1 MEPEVSRLMME
12 KSVWYIVALIG
23 LISCLAYGGKL
34 FALDEQRLTRC
45 KAWASLAVSIQRDL
59 KSGIAVNVLPSME
72 AFKQMVADFKGP
84 EKELHEFVVSDC
96 MGTRV

>member
-1 MEPEVSRLMME
+1 MD

-34 FALDEQRLTRC
+34 FALDDQRQVRC
-45 KAWASLAVSIQRDL
+45 KAWASLAVSSQRDL

-72 AFKQMVADFKGP
+72 AFKQMVADFKGA
-84 EKELHEFVVSDC
+84 EKELYEFVVSDC
-96 MGTRV
+96 MGTRT